1 MRNCQEITQLMWLNA
16 RGEKMNFGEKVSQLR
31 KQKKIT
37 QRELADEI
45 GVSLRTITNYET
57 GGRYPK
63 QREIYRKIADALEV
77 DVNYL
82 LTENETFI
90 VYAREEYGSKG
101 MQQAQRLLA
110 EVRGLFSGGTL
121 DEDDKDEMMR
131 AIQDAYW
138 VAKEKN
144 SRKSRI
150 FDQGEE

>member
-1 MRNCQEITQLMWLNA
+1 
-16 RGEKMNFGEKVSQLR
+16 MNFGEKVSQLR

-90 VYAREEYGSKG
+90 IYAHEEYGSKG

-144 SRKSRI
+144 STKTGI
-150 FDQGEE
+150 FDQADE

>member
-1 MRNCQEITQLMWLNA
+1 
-16 RGEKMNFGEKVSQLR
+16 MNFGEKVSQLR
-31 KQKKIT
+31 KQKKMT
-37 QRELADEI
+37 QRQLADDI
-45 GVSLRTITNYET
+45 GVSLRTVTNYET

-63 QREIYRKIADALEV
+63 QREIYRKIADALQV

-90 VYAREEYGSKG
+90 VYAHEEYGSKG

-110 EVRGLFSGGTL
+110 EVRGLFAGGEL

-138 VAKEKN
+138 IAKEKN
-144 SRKSRI
+144 AYRREDEDI
-150 FDQGEE
+150 VEEIEE

>member
-1 MRNCQEITQLMWLNA
+1 
-16 RGEKMNFGEKVSQLR
+16 MNFGEKVSQLR

-82 LTENETFI
+82 LTENESFVI
-90 VYAREEYGSKG
+90 YSHDDYGSKG

-110 EVRGLFSGGTL
+110 EVRGLFSGGSL

-131 AIQDAYW
+131 AIQEAYW
-138 VAKEKN
+138 VAKQKN
-144 SRKSRI
+144 AAKS
-150 FDQGEE
+150 GGKN

>member
-1 MRNCQEITQLMWLNA
+1 
-16 RGEKMNFGEKVSQLR
+16 MNFGEKVSQLR

-90 VYAREEYGSKG
+90 VYAHEEYGSKG

-144 SRKSRI
+144 SKRSGI
-150 FDQGEE
+150 FDQADE